1 VSVLRW
7 SRSPW
12 LRGGVGLAL
21 VVGTVLAV
29 WWRGP
34 DWGAVWDAFDVVTWR
49 WVILAVFIN
58 FLSIVVRSA
67 AWKLTIDQALPEP
80 HPRNTHVFSAFCVG
94 LLGNAVLPARAGEL
108 ARVAV
113 LRRRLNGHG
122 EGTTATLVGTVFA
135 HRLFDLPAI
144 ALLVLY
150 VLLTAKIPDWAI
162 TSLVIF
168 GLVGA
173 ALLAVALLSA
183 RRHDHRMPSLDDAGT
198 IRRVVAM
205 ARQGLGVLRAP
216 LPAAAAILCQLLGW
230 VLQLFAVWTVMKAF
244 DLGAPLPAAGVVL
257 LLMNVATI
265 FPLWP
270 GNIGLMQAAVA
281 LPLRNYGVP
290 YATGFAYGLVLQ
302 AVEMSVGVGLGLL
315 ALAREGIS
323 FAMLRR
329 MEDDERSA
337 EDALEGARELAQDGA
352 EESELEAAR
361 EGAAVS
367 R

>member
-1 VSVLRW
+1 MKLAEWTRN
-7 SRSPW
+7 PW
-12 LRGGVGLAL
+12 LRGGVA
-21 VVGTVLAV
+21 LAV
-29 WWRGP
+29 VLSAILAIWWRGP
-34 DWGAVWDAFDVVTWR
+34 EWGAVWDAFDAVSWR
-49 WVILAVFIN
+49 WVVVALLLN
-58 FLSIVVRSA
+58 FLSIVARSI
-67 AWKLTIDQALPEP
+67 AWKLTVDQALPEP
-80 HPRNTHVFSAFCVG
+80 HPRYSHVFWAFCVG

-113 LRRRLNGHG
+113 LRRRLPEHA
-122 EGTTATLVGTVFA
+122 EGTSATLVGTVFA
-135 HRLFDLPAI
+135 HRLFDLPAV

-150 VLLTAKIPDWAI
+150 VLLTAKIPDWAV

-173 ALLAVALLSA
+173 ALLAVAMLSA
-183 RRHDHRMPSLDDAGT
+183 RRHDHRSPSLDDASAA
-198 IRRVVAM
+198 RRLLAM

-216 LPAAAAILCQLLGW
+216 LPAAGAIFFQLVGW
-230 VLQLFAVWTVMKAF
+230 VLQLFAVWTVMEAF

-270 GNIGLMQAAVA
+270 GNVGLMQAAVA

-315 ALAREGIS
+315 ALAREGLS

-329 MEDDERSA
+329 MEEEQQSA
-337 EDALEGARELAQDGA
+337 EDVLEGVDAMVEDI
-352 EESELEAAR
+352 EESESEAAR